1 MPEKKYSQMWLWVT
15 SGQGP
20 SDIHVELTYKD
31 GTSETRDI
39 QVPDWF
45 WELTPNAKDP
55 KMDDKNRCNLAVDLG
70 KWSKQGPMIASE
82 PRHHFIHGVDA
93 TPNPAKELVKVT
105 VKKDKKGLMCFY
117 GATGAVKK

>member
-1 MPEKKYSQMWLWVT
+1 M
-15 SGQGP
+15 GRR
-20 SDIHVELTYKD
+20 
-31 GTSETRDI
+31 ETHNI

-70 KWSKQGPMIASE
+70 KWSREGPMIASE

-105 VKKDKKGLMCFY
+105 VKKDRGGLMCFY
-117 GATGAVKK
+117 GATGAVKE